1 MATTWKDIT
10 KRKLSQSDYV
20 LIAANIV
27 PVYGVWFL
35 NWSAG
40 EVFLVYCLETIIIG
54 FFTLLKMLI
63 TGLIKKTD
71 DWQNGS
77 STTKMPFMF
86 FMLFFFVHY
95 GMFVSIQ
102 TALFFSVSGFG
113 KATGGGFFSF
123 LYKWPQL
130 VNQNIGIML
139 ATFIISYAFRNLND
153 FILSGEYKTAS
164 LSYLMFQ
171 PYGRIFIQ
179 QITVILGSIFLS
191 FGAGKI
197 FILIFAI
204 IKIFIEVFVDF
215 DGILKKAAKGEL
227 KSREEEN

>member
-1 MATTWKDIT
+1 
-10 KRKLSQSDYV
+10 
-20 LIAANIV
+20 
-27 PVYGVWFL
+27 
-35 NWSAG
+35 
-40 EVFLVYCLETIIIG
+40 
-54 FFTLLKMLI
+54 
-63 TGLIKKTD
+63 
-71 DWQNGS
+71 
-77 STTKMPFMF
+77 
-86 FMLFFFVHY
+86 
-95 GMFVSIQ
+95 MFVSIQ

-197 FILIFAI
+197 FILVFAL
-204 IKIFIEVFVDF
+204 IKILIEVFVDF

-227 KSREEEN
+227 KSSGEK

>member
-54 FFTLLKMLI
+54 FFTLLKILI
-63 TGLIKKTD
+63 TGLIIKTD
-71 DWQNGS
+71 NWQNGS

-102 TALFFSVSGFG
+102 TALFFSDYPCFSGIVSER
-113 KATGGGFFSF
+113 
-123 LYKWPQL
+123 QL
-130 VNQNIGIML
+130 QTCRLSLLLLLLRPSHRPLCLFHGQVWCM
-139 ATFIISYAFRNLND
+139 NL
-153 FILSGEYKTAS
+153 T
-164 LSYLMFQ
+164 
-171 PYGRIFIQ
+171 
-179 QITVILGSIFLS
+179 
-191 FGAGKI
+191 
-197 FILIFAI
+197 
-204 IKIFIEVFVDF
+204 
-215 DGILKKAAKGEL
+215 
-227 KSREEEN
+227 